1 MRQPA
6 SAKEASTSILAKQ
19 LGWDSSAI
27 VEKQKHTRWIVQDF
41 IAAGSVAWLYGAPGS
56 YKTFAALD
64 IAMSVA
70 TGKPW
75 QGREVS
81 QGAVLFIAAEGGDD
95 IHIRRAA
102 WVERHGVEGLLKITD
117 NRPQIDSQ
125 KEDEY
130 EGRQVF
136 RYSGSGQL
144 KEAIDVLNVSL
155 DDVGHELQK
164 SIDAGQ
170 RLAFA
175 VEHERDLVE
184 RLKASPVPDAAEEA
198 EERLREYQARLD
210 GFESKQAEL
219 EQIVSLLSGPA
230 AADAMVPKLVVIDTF
245 AATCSDDTKDAVN
258 RYTRNLYNAISRVI
272 PCAAILVIDHTT
284 KSGDTWMGSQAKLG
298 NVDMMAEVSAKG
310 DVATMSMAGGRGKIK
325 AAPPFADIYLKME
338 KQELG
343 ATDAYGRTIASLV
356 CTDGAKAKR
365 LAKLAGGDTAA
376 AIVLRLIDDAG
387 GSTAREDLQEAFTGR
402 DFNKG
407 KKAETVT
414 RTFRRSVTALIDD
427 ELVIESEE
435 GTITMT

>member
-155 DDVGHELQK
+155 DDVGHEL
-164 SIDAGQ
+164 
-170 RLAFA
+170 
-175 VEHERDLVE
+175 
-184 RLKASPVPDAAEEA
+184 
-198 EERLREYQARLD
+198 
-210 GFESKQAEL
+210 
-219 EQIVSLLSGPA
+219 
-230 AADAMVPKLVVIDTF
+230 
-245 AATCSDDTKDAVN
+245 
-258 RYTRNLYNAISRVI
+258 
-272 PCAAILVIDHTT
+272 
-284 KSGDTWMGSQAKLG
+284 
-298 NVDMMAEVSAKG
+298 
-310 DVATMSMAGGRGKIK
+310 
-325 AAPPFADIYLKME
+325 
-338 KQELG
+338 
-343 ATDAYGRTIASLV
+343 
-356 CTDGAKAKR
+356 
-365 LAKLAGGDTAA
+365 
-376 AIVLRLIDDAG
+376 
-387 GSTAREDLQEAFTGR
+387 
-402 DFNKG
+402 
-407 KKAETVT
+407 
-414 RTFRRSVTALIDD
+414 
-427 ELVIESEE
+427 
-435 GTITMT
+435 